1 MTIPI
6 IALLLLSELFLLSL
20 LSQKLTQGLYVLFF
34 RISGS
39 KTVSMTILII
49 LLFPGTVIHEL
60 AHLFVAE
67 VLRVRTGKLTLVPES
82 LEEAEIRT
90 GSVAIAQ
97 TDPLRR
103 TLIGLAP
110 VYIGIII
117 LSALSYVLLQNINSI
132 TVITI
137 IIFYGMFAVSNSM
150 FSSKEDMKGV
160 IPFTITLALFLIAG
174 YFAGLRIGLTGE
186 LLTVIVRVIETLVRS
201 LGLVLGVNFL
211 VLVITSIFLS
221 IFSPHRR

>member
-1 MTIPI
+1 MI
-6 IALLLLSELFLLSL
+6 LLGELILLSL
-20 LSQKLTQGLYVLFF
+20 LSRKLTQSLYVLFF

-39 KTVSMTILII
+39 KTIAMTILIL

-67 VLRVRTGKLTLVPES
+67 ILRVRTGKLTLVPES

-97 TDPLRR
+97 TDPFRR

-110 VYIGIII
+110 VYVGIAALAAISSLHI
-117 LSALSYVLLQNINSI
+117 LPIL
-132 TVITI
+132 T
-137 IIFYGMFAVSNSM
+137 FYGMFAISNSM

-160 IPFTITLALFLIAG
+160 IPFTVTVGIFIAAG
-174 YFAGLRIGLTGE
+174 YVAGFRLGLTGE
-186 LLTVIVRVIETLVRS
+186 LLIKLSLIIETLTRS
-201 LGLVLGVNFL
+201 LGIVLAVNLLVLATTSFL
-211 VLVITSIFLS
+211 HVLLPSR
-221 IFSPHRR
+221 HR